1 MPVYP
6 GADHLTLDYYPPVFL
21 LTSFNQELGG
31 NELNVYGDA
40 LSGLWENCKLQ
51 GLKSS
56 DDETVTAEEEDGEQV
71 TWACQHRAPKGKTT
85 TQLMAGQIPEPQH
98 I

>member
-21 LTSFNQELGG
+21 LTSFNQELDG
-31 NELNVYGDA
+31 NELSVYGDA
-40 LSGLWENCKLQ
+40 MSELWEKCKLQ

-56 DDETVTAEEEDGEQV
+56 NDETAEEEDGDGEQ
-71 TWACQHRAPKGKTT
+71 AYQHRAPKGKIT
-85 TQLMAGQIPEPQH
+85 TQLMAGHIPEPQH